1 MQLMAF
7 ALVLA
12 AQASPWVPPGTS
24 RPIEVESLIRAE
36 DCSSTRCDWSPAID
50 RALALGSEAPSPL
63 FSFWPPGAK
72 ILLPCGAGYT
82 TRPII
87 LRRGHTLEGCGGT
100 FPSAGTLIEVRTATA
115 PAIIVDRAA
124 SGFALRHFY
133 LATLK
138 APENIE
144 RHAVKIRAR
153 GDIEEVSIRGPF
165 IDGFNIVGNHA
176 APDLCNVNGLKIRG
190 GRIDGV
196 ERHAIFVWGQDAGA
210 GTFTAVDV
218 GANCKRGSKWSSV
231 VARTSGWKRVNG
243 VVTMTIEGV
252 AFMKAG
258 NFVQIDSPGLRVMTG
273 IPALAVSPAP
283 PAASLTVHFSS
294 AGPNVE
300 TTEPGVIR
308 RPCANVTDEAMM
320 GNTWDG
326 LQTATAK
333 DTVTGEVFRSIVFG
347 NPTAR
352 SVCIGCY
359 AEGDQ
364 FKGYLSASS
373 AAIGGVSD
381 WEGPGLRVEGRR
393 VNGIKAVGM
402 VAPGDTL
409 APELWVGGNDWGPAG
424 TVLTLMPPQGGT
436 SNPTHGALRWRMST
450 TAGKRSWFA
459 DVANSGTA
467 VSQRVSLEAGQFGV
481 TSIKTSTRSN
491 P

>member
-1 MQLMAF
+1 MQL
-7 ALVLA
+7 ALALMLA

-24 RPIEVESLIRAE
+24 APVNVADQIRAE
-36 DCSSTRCDWSPAID
+36 DCTSVRCNWSPAIE
-50 RALALGSEAPSPL
+50 RAIAKASEAPAPM
-63 FSFWPPGAK
+63 FAMVAPGGK
-72 ILLPCGAGYT
+72 VMLPCGVGWT
-82 TRPII
+82 DRPII
-87 LRRGHTLEGCGGT
+87 LRRGITLEGCGGT
-100 FPSAGTLIEVRTATA
+100 FPNGGTVLEVKTATA
-115 PAIIVDRAA
+115 PAIIVAPTA

-133 LATLK
+133 LATLL
-138 APENIE
+138 APENDQ
-144 RHAVKIRAR
+144 RHAVKVRAR
-153 GDIEEVSIRGPF
+153 GDVEEVSIRGPF
-165 IDGFNIVGNHA
+165 IDGFNVIGNHA
-176 APDLCNVNGLKIRG
+176 APDFCNVNGLKIRG

-210 GTFTAVDV
+210 GMFTAVDV
-218 GANCKRGSKWSSV
+218 GANCKRGSKWGAV
-231 VARTSGWKRVNG
+231 LARTSGWKRVNG

-258 NFVQIDSPGLRVMTG
+258 NFVQIDSPGLRIMTG

-283 PAASLTVHFSS
+283 PAASITVQFAS
-294 AGPNVE
+294 AGPNAE
-300 TTEPGVIR
+300 ALESGVIR
-308 RPCANVTDEAMM
+308 RPCSNVTDEAMM

-326 LQTATAK
+326 LQTSTAR
-333 DTVTGEVFRSIVFG
+333 DVVTGEVFRSIVFG
-347 NPTAR
+347 NPGGRA
-352 SVCIGCY
+352 VCIGCY

-364 FKGYLSASS
+364 LKGYLSASS
-373 AAIGGVSD
+373 VAIGGVSD

-409 APELWVGGNDWGPAG
+409 APELWIGGNDWGPAG

-481 TSIKTSTRSN
+481 TSIKTSTRTN